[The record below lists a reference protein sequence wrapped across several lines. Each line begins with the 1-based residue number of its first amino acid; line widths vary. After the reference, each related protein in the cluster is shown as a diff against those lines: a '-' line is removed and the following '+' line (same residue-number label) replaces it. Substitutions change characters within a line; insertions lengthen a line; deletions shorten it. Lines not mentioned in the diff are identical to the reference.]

1 MQMIGL
7 GTIVNSAAIVGGG
20 LVGLLCGKALSGRF
34 QKTILAGMAAC
45 VIFTGIAGTLQEML
59 RVLPNGKFEV
69 HGAMMMVV
77 SLAVGAL
84 LGEALSLDD
93 HFERFGEWLRRVT
106 RNQKDFAFVNAF
118 ITASLTVCVGAMA
131 IVGSIEDGCSGTHDI
146 LFLKAA
152 LDCVIVMVMAAAM
165 GKGAI
170 FSAIPV
176 FVLQGTVTLLAR
188 FLSSVLTPAAL
199 SNLAYVG
206 NILVFCVGWNLIN
219 GKKRI
224 RVVNLLPA
232 LLIAVIW
239 AFAVG
244 S

>member
-1 MQMIGL
+1 MIGL
-7 GTIVNSAAIVGGG
+7 GTIVNAGAIVGGG

-59 RVLPNGKFEV
+59 RILPNGRFEV
-69 HGAMMMVV
+69 HGTMMMVV
-77 SLAVGAL
+77 SLALGAL
-84 LGEALSLDD
+84 LGEALNLDD
-93 HFERFGEWLRRVT
+93 KFERFGEWLRRVT
-106 RNQKDFAFVNAF
+106 RNQKDFTFVNAF
-118 ITASLTVCVGAMA
+118 VTASLTVCIGAMA
-131 IVGSIEDGCSGTHDI
+131 IVGSIEDGVSGAHDI

-170 FSAIPV
+170 FSALPV
-176 FVLQGTVTLLAR
+176 FVLQGAVTVLAR
-188 FLSSVLTPAAL
+188 VLASVLTPAAL
-199 SNLAYVG
+199 GNLAYIG
-206 NILVFCVGWNLIN
+206 NILIFCVGWNMIN

-224 RVVNLLPA
+224 RVANLLPA

-239 AFAVG
+239 ALVI
-244 S
+244 

>member
-1 MQMIGL
+1 MIGL
-7 GTIVNSAAIVGGG
+7 GTIVNAGAIVGGG

-59 RVLPNGKFEV
+59 RILPNGRFEV
-69 HGAMMMVV
+69 HGTMMMVV
-77 SLAVGAL
+77 SLALEAL
-84 LGEALSLDD
+84 LGEALNLDD
-93 HFERFGEWLRRVT
+93 RFERFGEWLRRVT
-106 RNQKDFAFVNAF
+106 RNQKDFTFVNAF
-118 ITASLTVCVGAMA
+118 VTASLTVCIGAMA
-131 IVGSIEDGCSGTHDI
+131 IVGSIEDGVSGAHDI

-170 FSAIPV
+170 FSALPV
-176 FVLQGTVTLLAR
+176 FVLQGAVTLLAR
-188 FLSSVLTPAAL
+188 VLASVLTPAAL
-199 SNLAYVG
+199 GNLAYIG
-206 NILVFCVGWNLIN
+206 NILIFCVGWNMIN

-224 RVVNLLPA
+224 RVANLLPA

-239 AFAVG
+239 ALVI
-244 S
+244 